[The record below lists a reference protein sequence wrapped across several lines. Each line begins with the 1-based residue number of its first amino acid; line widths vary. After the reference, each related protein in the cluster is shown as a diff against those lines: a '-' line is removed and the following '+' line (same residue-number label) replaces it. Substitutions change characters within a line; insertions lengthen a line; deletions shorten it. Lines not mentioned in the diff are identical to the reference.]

1 MKNRWQTGRIEA
13 FSDGVLAIAITLLVL
28 ELSVPEES
36 FNDLWAGILE
46 QWPSYLAYVTS
57 FLTIGV
63 IWFIH
68 HGMFR
73 RLAFADAMVTRLNL
87 ILLMLV
93 ALLPYPTKLMA
104 EAINNSE
111 SERAAVIFY
120 GFVLL
125 SISAL
130 LSVIWRHGLQPGL
143 DRRRCIPRGG
153 PADQPAEH
161 TEHGLLRGDPAGG
174 DHRAAGRRLRLSG
187 DRDIRTVPQPGRLRA
202 RPQVNVDIAR
212 RPGVLLRQAAWNGR
226 RLLKPHT

>member
-1 MKNRWQTGRIEA
+1 MAAVKNRWDTGRIEA

-28 ELSVPEES
+28 ELGVPEES
-36 FNDLWAGILE
+36 FDDLWAGIAE

-73 RLAFADAMVTRLNL
+73 RLAFADATITRLNL
-87 ILLMLV
+87 LLLMLV

-120 GFVLL
+120 GLVLFV
-125 SISAL
+125 ISAL
-130 LSVIWRHGLQPGL
+130 LSLIWRHVASNRDLIADGVSPEEVQQISRESTPNMAFYAVILLIAIVAPQVAAFGYLAVAILGLF
-143 DRRRCIPRGG
+143 RS
-153 PADQPAEH
+153 
-161 TEHGLLRGDPAGG
+161 RGDY
-174 DHRAAGRRLRLSG
+174 
-187 DRDIRTVPQPGRLRA
+187 VPVHKARA
-202 RPQVNVDIAR
+202 RE
-212 RPGVLLRQAAWNGR
+212 
-226 RLLKPHT
+226 

>member
-1 MKNRWQTGRIEA
+1 MAAVKNRWDTGRIEA

-28 ELSVPEES
+28 ELGVPEES
-36 FNDLWAGILE
+36 FDDLWAGIAE

-73 RLAFADAMVTRLNL
+73 RLAFADATITRLNL
-87 ILLMLV
+87 LLLMLV

-120 GFVLL
+120 GLVLFV
-125 SISAL
+125 ISAL
-130 LSVIWRHGLQPGL
+130 LSLIWRHVASNRDLIADGVSPEEVQQISRESTPNMAFYAVILLIAIVAPQVAAFGYLAIAILGLF
-143 DRRRCIPRGG
+143 RS
-153 PADQPAEH
+153 
-161 TEHGLLRGDPAGG
+161 RGDY
-174 DHRAAGRRLRLSG
+174 
-187 DRDIRTVPQPGRLRA
+187 VPVHKARA
-202 RPQVNVDIAR
+202 RE
-212 RPGVLLRQAAWNGR
+212 
-226 RLLKPHT
+226 

>member
-1 MKNRWQTGRIEA
+1 VAGVKNRWDTGRIEA

-28 ELSVPEES
+28 ELGVPEES
-36 FNDLWAGILE
+36 FNDLWAGIAE

-73 RLAFADAMVTRLNL
+73 RLAFADAAVTRLNL

-104 EAINNSE
+104 EAINNAE

-120 GFVLL
+120 GLVLL

-130 LSVIWRHGLQPGL
+130 LSLMWRHVASNRDLLVEGVSAEEIQDISRESTPNMAFYAAILLIAIVAPQIAVFGYLAIAIIGLF
-143 DRRRCIPRGG
+143 RS
-153 PADQPAEH
+153 
-161 TEHGLLRGDPAGG
+161 RGDFVPGPK
-174 DHRAAGRRLRLSG
+174 ST
-187 DRDIRTVPQPGRLRA
+187 RT
-202 RPQVNVDIAR
+202 
-212 RPGVLLRQAAWNGR
+212 
-226 RLLKPHT
+226 